1 MNKPVFGLL
10 LGGILGI
17 FDGLSA
23 LVSAPETAPQ
33 IVGIVIGSTVKGL
46 MAGILIG
53 FFSRKVNSLPLGIL
67 FGLIVGALLAFWVA
81 YMQGKYY
88 LEIMLP
94 GSVLGIIVGY
104 ATQKYGTAP
113 RKGSPSTTAALLLAL
128 ALLAPAG
135 ARAGEA
141 PAKVDAKSA
150 FETLKGLAGEWKGTI
165 MEENGDPGAET
176 YEVTAGGNLVLERM
190 FPGTEHEMI
199 NAYYL
204 QGDELRVVHYCMVG
218 NRPEMKLDPASSKPG
233 DLVFVFAGGTG
244 FDAAKDNHVHAG
256 RLVLAGDRLT
266 SQWTFYN
273 GGKETGSAKFL
284 LKRAAASPAR

>member
-1 MNKPVFGLL
+1 MNKPVLGLL

-33 IVGIVIGSTVKGL
+33 IVGIVIGSTIKGL

-67 FGLIVGALLAFWVA
+67 FGLVVGALLAFWVA

-104 ATQKYGTAP
+104 ATQKYGTAS
-113 RKGSPSTTAALLLAL
+113 RRSTTSASAALLLAA
-128 ALLAPAG
+128 ALLVPAG
-135 ARAGEA
+135 LQAGEA
-141 PAKVDAKSA
+141 PARVDARSA

-190 FPGTEHEMI
+190 FPGTAHEML

-204 QGDELRVVHYCMVG
+204 QGDELRVVHYCATG
-218 NRPEMKLDPASSKPG
+218 NRPEMKLDPAASRPG
-233 DLVFVFAGGTG
+233 DLVFVFAGGSG
-244 FDAAKDNHVHAG
+244 FDPAKDNHVHGG
-256 RLVLAGDRLT
+256 RLTFDGDRLT
-266 SQWTFYN
+266 TQWTFYN
-273 GGKETGSAKFL
+273 GGKETGSARFL